1 MDSLFIFVNEFIN
14 QIANMDKGIRQ
25 MRSFYVF
32 QDDRIGTV
40 EERFRQDAKSWAEFE
55 KLRRER

>member
-55 KLRRER
+55 KLRRGR